1 MQRSFCVDLYAVFR
15 VTIYELP
22 PDNTMVAPMHFNAVL
37 SALRSGLRL
46 FGASE
51 RGNVMLTFALATVPI
66 IAFVGA
72 AVDYSRGNSAKAAM
86 QSAIDATGLI
96 LSKTAKGLTQEELN
110 QKSREVFLA
119 LFHRPEVTNLMV
131 TPHYTT
137 PTDSSFKL
145 EIGVTGTVPTTFTK
159 IIGQETMDLSV
170 STEIAWGLKKLEL
183 ALALDVTGSMASN
196 NKMTELKK
204 AAKSLLTTLKGAA
217 KKDGDIKVA
226 IVPFAVVVNAGAA
239 NVAAAS
245 LDWSDWSS
253 EPAIMTTWLATQSN
267 KNAWERVRPGSSCP
281 FTTGNQ
287 GFQCTNGP
295 AGKTNESTVST
306 IPTSGTYS
314 GLICPSKDNGSKS
327 TAATGL
333 LSNRYYSGCYSSAV
347 KANTNDWHPVATGS
361 SASCGSLSS
370 NDCQCTGSGSNKV
383 CAFRPQSNW
392 QSLAKGSSMS
402 CGSLAS
408 PSVCECSGSGN
419 NKVCRQKAY
428 DHVWR
433 PSPKTAWDGCVRDRN
448 QNFDVENTA
457 PSFVWSGVTKTNL
470 NGTPEDYR
478 TATTPSA
485 ADAFQPFQ
493 YSTCPAALQPLT
505 SNWTTLETKIDELA
519 PAGNTNVTIGLSW
532 AFQALT
538 PSDPLAGAAAASP
551 DLKKVVILLTDGDNT
566 QNRWS
571 TSQTDIDARTRQACE
586 KVKGA
591 GIELWT
597 IRVINGNAS
606 LLQACA
612 TQPSSTFY
620 KNVSDA
626 AQLNDV
632 FADIA
637 KALTNLRIAR

>member
-1 MQRSFCVDLYAVFR
+1 MPVR
-15 VTIYELP
+15 P
-22 PDNTMVAPMHFNAVL
+22 
-37 SALRSGLRL
+37 L
-46 FGASE
+46 FGYLLARLRNFRGSE
-51 RGNVMLTFALATVPI
+51 RGNVLITFALATIPV

-86 QSAIDATGLI
+86 QSAIDSTGLI
-96 LSKTAKGLTQEELN
+96 LSKTAKGMNQEQLN

-119 LFHRPEVTNLMV
+119 LFNRSEVTNLV
-131 TPHYTT
+131 ITPHYTT

-145 EIGVTGTVPTTFTK
+145 EISVTGTVPTTFTK
-159 IIGQETMDLSV
+159 IVGHETMELSV
-170 STEIAWGLKKLEL
+170 QTEIAWGLKKLEL
-183 ALALDVTGSMASN
+183 ALALDVTGSMNSN

-267 KNAWERVRPGSSCP
+267 KNAWDRLRPGSSCP
-281 FTTGNQ
+281 FTTSNH

-295 AGKTNESTVST
+295 ASKTNESTVST
-306 IPTSGTYS
+306 IPTSGTYAS
-314 GLICPSKDNGSKS
+314 LICPSRDNGSKS

-333 LSNRYYSGCYSSAV
+333 LSNRYYSGCYTTTE
-347 KANTNDWHPVATGS
+347 KTNTNDWHPVATGS

-370 NDCQCTGSGSNKV
+370 NNCQCSGGTGSNRVCAFRPDQPASNWQPLAMGSSMSCGNLDSPSVCQCTGSGS
-383 CAFRPQSNW
+383 S
-392 QSLAKGSSMS
+392 
-402 CGSLAS
+402 
-408 PSVCECSGSGN
+408 
-419 NKVCRQKAY
+419 KVCRQKAY

-457 PSFVWSGVTKTNL
+457 PSFVGSNVTKTNL
-470 NGTPEDYR
+470 SGQPEDYR
-478 TATTPSA
+478 TATTPTT

-493 YSTCPAALQPLT
+493 YSTCPAATLPLT

-532 AFQALT
+532 AFHALT
-538 PSDPLAGAAAASP
+538 PADPLPGAGVISP
-551 DLKKVVILLTDGDNT
+551 DLKKVIILLTDGDNT

-571 TSQTDIDARTRQACE
+571 TSGADIDLRTQAACT
-586 KVKGA
+586 KVKDA
-591 GIELWT
+591 AIELWT
-597 IRVINGNAS
+597 IRVINGNAA

-620 KNVSDA
+620 KNVQDA
-626 AQLNDV
+626 TQLNDV

-637 KALTNLRIAR
+637 KALTNLRISR